1 MHAAFFVV
9 LLCCLPSYLCGM
21 ITFMSSW
28 PGRLFS
34 SDIPDLR
41 FSIAFER
48 ALVTVEVLKNGS
60 VETAFRELL
69 YPDNDNQICLSDI
82 DLLVLPY
89 SDRYVVFDVRVTVQ
103 EQNVYSSD
111 HVSAID
117 TQTVSASVVTCK
129 AIVKNM
135 TAADFC
141 NNRFLTLLDG
151 PKQTAGGWKE
161 ILSYIGNDTPVCEA
175 TYDDGSVVTHQV
187 TRLSGGDFTMI
198 DVSPDNF
205 LSSGRQLLQYI
216 IRAGNRRQE
225 FVVVSDFPTDIGPV
239 LLFANSFGV
248 EEIAYCTGEH
258 HQVSTFDRR
267 QSRIGRTKRSY
278 AIEEKESF
286 KADTGILSF
295 PMANWWREVLRSK
308 SVRLLPVINGGVAL
322 NDMVPVVISSE
333 KAEISNAAD
342 HLPRF
347 TFEYE
352 YADRNH
358 NVWDIRREG
367 RIFDNT
373 FDYTFN

>member
-1 MHAAFFVV
+1 
-9 LLCCLPSYLCGM
+9 M

-60 VETAFRELL
+60 VETAFSELL

-82 DLLVLPY
+82 DLLVQPY

-111 HVSAID
+111 HVSVID

-151 PKQTAGGWKE
+151 TKQTAGGWKE

-187 TRLSGGDFTMI
+187 TRLSEGDFTMI

-205 LSSGRQLLQYI
+205 LSSGLVTADRSLWLSVTSRRISALSFCSPTLSVSKRLLT
-216 IRAGNRRQE
+216 A
-225 FVVVSDFPTDIGPV
+225 P
-239 LLFANSFGV
+239 
-248 EEIAYCTGEH
+248 
-258 HQVSTFDRR
+258 VSTIRYRR
-267 QSRIGRTKRSY
+267 ST
-278 AIEEKESF
+278 
-286 KADTGILSF
+286 ADSH
-295 PMANWWREVLRSK
+295 A
-308 SVRLLPVINGGVAL
+308 
-322 NDMVPVVISSE
+322 
-333 KAEISNAAD
+333 
-342 HLPRF
+342 
-347 TFEYE
+347 
-352 YADRNH
+352 
-358 NVWDIRREG
+358 
-367 RIFDNT
+367 
-373 FDYTFN
+373 

>member
-9 LLCCLPSYLCGM
+9 LLCCLPSYLCSM

-60 VETAFRELL
+60 VETAFSELL

-111 HVSAID
+111 HVGVID

-141 NNRFLTLLDG
+141 NWSVNLVCADS
-151 PKQTAGGWKE
+151 PTALPSIRNMRMSLCIILFE
-161 ILSYIGNDTPVCEA
+161 IVMREEPRLWRGSLPLILCLN
-175 TYDDGSVVTHQV
+175 DGSLCLRNYFQASMIP
-187 TRLSGGDFTMI
+187 LKSGAFSDAPPMRPPSMSGFE
-198 DVSPDNF
+198 N
-205 LSSGRQLLQYI
+205 SSGALLALQL
-216 IRAGNRRQE
+216 
-225 FVVVSDFPTDIGPV
+225 PP
-239 LLFANSFGV
+239 
-248 EEIAYCTGEH
+248 
-258 HQVSTFDRR
+258 
-267 QSRIGRTKRSY
+267 
-278 AIEEKESF
+278 
-286 KADTGILSF
+286 
-295 PMANWWREVLRSK
+295 
-308 SVRLLPVINGGVAL
+308 
-322 NDMVPVVISSE
+322 
-333 KAEISNAAD
+333 
-342 HLPRF
+342 
-347 TFEYE
+347 
-352 YADRNH
+352 
-358 NVWDIRREG
+358 
-367 RIFDNT
+367 
-373 FDYTFN
+373 